1 MVMEGMA
8 SVPILSVKQSVS
20 IDTMINF
27 DADGAEHG
35 DGPCK
40 QALIFCNNRSIG
52 VSNFAIQHLEGL
64 KKEGL
69 PIPSVNQIELHPWM
83 RRQELVDYCRKEGI
97 VIMGYSPLAKAF
109 NMTDERLNEKAK
121 K

>member
-1 MVMEGMA
+1 MG

-52 VSNFAIQHLEGL
+52 VSNFAIHHLEGL

-69 PIPSVNQIELHPWM
+69 PLPSVNQIELHPWM

-109 NMTDERLNEKAK
+109 NMADETLNEIAK

>member
-1 MVMEGMA
+1 MG

-27 DADGAEHG
+27 DVDGAEHG

-52 VSNFAIQHLEGL
+52 VSNFAIHHLEGL

-69 PIPSVNQIELHPWM
+69 PLPSVNQIELHPWM

-109 NMTDERLNEKAK
+109 NMADERLNEIAK